1 MGKRRSQ
8 WAICALIVIASAT
21 AAQFS
26 DRLSFFRLLHRK
38 SLDVHFIVRGQ
49 QPVSNIVLILMDQK
63 SIDTFTEPMLFWHPH
78 YAQAIRAA
86 SDGGAR
92 AMGLDLAFGVNVNK
106 WEKDFDQILAAALTT
121 ASMPVVCAY
130 VPELITNQATD
141 PVPLNLAA
149 AGLGLTGFPNLT
161 SDVDDFIRDQ
171 EIVEAPAA
179 DVEAPA
185 ANVKAPAANG
195 EFSAPPAHSLAL
207 RVAEKYLG
215 ADVESSDGRLRL
227 GGHEIPT
234 VRKNTIA
241 INYAGPAGTFPRI
254 SLADVEAAAKRG
266 DKAQLRAW
274 FAGKVVLLGT
284 DDKGDRRDTPFFT
297 LFRGAEWS
305 TPGVEIHANTIRTLI
320 ERRFLRPAPNGTMFA
335 ALALFCGL
343 TAAIVISL
351 ENTGIALWLIAE
363 IAIIS
368 AFTHL
373 LFRSGWILSTS
384 EILLGVAICAFGVGV
399 YRFWITQQRG
409 ALFRRAISLFVGQQV
424 ATSLDEAEDIALSGR
439 RLSVTILFT
448 DIRGFT
454 AFTERMCEEQGPE
467 VVVKL
472 LNDYLAMM
480 VSLIVTYGGH
490 VNKFIGDGILAV
502 FCDEDKGATPGDH
515 ALRAVQCAT
524 RMVTAPSQ
532 FETGAGLHS
541 GLTVV
546 GNVGSAEKMEFT
558 VLGDTV
564 NLASRLESL
573 NKEQHTRLLM
583 SDTTQQMLG
592 GQIATVR
599 LGAAGVKGK
608 THLVDLYTVASLVP
622 VEKAAPR

>member
-8 WAICALIVIASAT
+8 WAFCALIVVASVA

-38 SLDVHFIVRGQ
+38 ALDVHFIVRGRQ
-49 QPVSNIVLILMDQK
+49 AVSNIVLILMDQK
-63 SIDTFTEPMLFWHPH
+63 SIDTFTEPILFWHPH

-92 AMGLDLAFGVNVNK
+92 VMGLDLAFGVNVDK
-106 WEKDFDQILAAALTT
+106 WQKDYDQILAGALTT
-121 ASMPVVCAY
+121 ASMPVVCAF
-130 VPELITNQATD
+130 VPEFNTNQTTD
-141 PVPLNLAA
+141 PVPINLAA
-149 AGLGLTGFPNLT
+149 AGLGLVGFPNLT

-171 EIVEAPAA
+171 EIIET
-179 DVEAPA
+179 
-185 ANVKAPAANG
+185 
-195 EFSAPPAHSLAL
+195 PPANADPGTPPLHSLAL
-207 RVAEKYLG
+207 RVAEKYWG
-215 ADVESSDGRLRL
+215 ADVESANGLL
-227 GGHEIPT
+227 MLAGQEIPT

-241 INYAGPAGTFPRI
+241 INYAGPAGTFPRV

-266 DKAQLRAW
+266 DRAQLRAW

-305 TPGVEIHANTIRTLI
+305 TPGVEVHANTVRTLI
-320 ERRFLRPAPNGTMFA
+320 ERRFLKPAPGWSMLA
-335 ALALFCGL
+335 ALVLFCSL
-343 TAAIVISL
+343 TAGIVMSL
-351 ENTGIALWLIAE
+351 SNTGVGLGLLAE
-363 IAIIS
+363 ILVIAVVTDI
-368 AFTHL
+368 
-373 LFRSGWILSTS
+373 LFRNGWNLSTS
-384 EILLGVAICAFGVGV
+384 VILVGVAFCALGSSS

-424 ATSLDEAEDIALSGR
+424 ATSLDEAEEIALSGR

-454 AFTERMCEEQGPE
+454 AFTEKMCEEQGPE

-472 LNDYLAMM
+472 LNEYLAMM
-480 VSLIVTYGGH
+480 VSLIVAYGGH

-502 FCDEDKGATPGDH
+502 FCDEDKGAIPGDH

-532 FETGAGLHS
+532 FETGAGLHT

-573 NKEQHTRLLM
+573 NKERHTRLLM
-583 SDTTQQMLG
+583 SETTQQMLG
-592 GQIATVR
+592 GQVATVR
-599 LGAAGVKGK
+599 LGATGIRGK
-608 THLVDLYTVASLVP
+608 SLPIDLYTVASLVP
-622 VEKAAPR
+622 TQRALR

>member
-49 QPVSNIVLILMDQK
+49 QRVSNIVLILMDQK

-106 WEKDFDQILAAALTT
+106 WEKDYDQILAAALTT

-130 VPELITNQATD
+130 VPELITNQTTD

-171 EIVEAPAA
+171 EIIETT
-179 DVEAPA
+179 
-185 ANVKAPAANG
+185 AANG
-195 EFSAPPAHSLAL
+195 DPSAPPAHSLAL

-215 ADVESSDGRLRL
+215 ADVESSDGRLML

-241 INYAGPAGTFPRI
+241 INYAGPAGTFPRV

-320 ERRFLRPAPNGTMFA
+320 ERRFLRPAPSGTMFA
-335 ALALFCGL
+335 ALVLFCGL

-351 ENTGIALWLIAE
+351 ENTVIALLLLAE

-368 AFTHL
+368 AFTHI
-373 LFRSGWILSTS
+373 LFRNGWIFSTS
-384 EILLGVAICAFGVGV
+384 ELLLGVAICALGVGV

-454 AFTERMCEEQGPE
+454 AFTEKMCEEQGPE

-608 THLVDLYTVASLVP
+608 AHLVDLYTVASLAP

>member
-8 WAICALIVIASAT
+8 WAVCALIVVASAT

-38 SLDVHFIVRGQ
+38 VLDVHFIVRGQ
-49 QPVSNIVLILMDQK
+49 QAVSNIILIMMDQK
-63 SIDTFTEPMLFWHPH
+63 SIDTFTEPILFWHPH

-92 AMGLDLAFGVNVNK
+92 AMGLDLAFGVNVDK
-106 WEKDFDQILAAALTT
+106 WEKDYDQTLAGALTS
-121 ASMPVVCAY
+121 ASMPVVCAF
-130 VPELITNQATD
+130 VPELNTNQTMN
-141 PVPLNLAA
+141 PVPINLAA
-149 AGLGLTGFPNLT
+149 AGLGLVGFPNLT

-171 EIVEAPAA
+171 EIVETPAPNA
-179 DVEAPA
+179 DPGAP
-185 ANVKAPAANG
+185 VV
-195 EFSAPPAHSLAL
+195 HSLAL
-207 RVAEKYLG
+207 RVAEEYLG
-215 ADVESSDGRLRL
+215 ADVESSNGRLKL
-227 GGHEIPT
+227 AGQEIPT

-241 INYAGPAGTFPRI
+241 INYAGPAGTFPRV

-266 DKAQLRAW
+266 DRAQLRAW

-284 DDKGDRRDTPFFT
+284 DERGDRRDTPFFT
-297 LFRGAEWS
+297 LFKGAEWS
-305 TPGVEIHANTIRTLI
+305 TPGVEIHANTVRTLI
-320 ERRFLRPAPNGTMFA
+320 ERRFLKTAPNSTMLA
-335 ALALFCGL
+335 ALVVFCSL
-343 TAAIVISL
+343 TAAIVMSL
-351 ENTGIALWLIAE
+351 GYTAVGLWLLVEIALIAV
-363 IAIIS
+363 
-368 AFTHL
+368 FTHI
-373 LFRSGWILSTS
+373 LFLRGWILSTS
-384 EILLGVAICAFGVGV
+384 VILVGVAFCALGSSA

-439 RLSVTILFT
+439 RLFVTILFT

-454 AFTERMCEEQGPE
+454 AFTEKMCEEQGPE

-472 LNDYLAMM
+472 LNEYLAIM
-480 VSLIVTYGGH
+480 VSLIVAYGGH

-502 FCDEDKGATPGDH
+502 FCDEDKGAVPGDH

-532 FETGAGLHS
+532 FETGAGLHT

-583 SDTTQQMLG
+583 SETTQQMLG

-599 LGAAGVKGK
+599 LGATGVKGK
-608 THLVDLYTVASLVP
+608 SHPIDLYTVASLAP
-622 VEKAAPR
+622 AEKAIP

>member
-1 MGKRRSQ
+1 M
-8 WAICALIVIASAT
+8 IA
-21 AAQFS
+21 
-26 DRLSFFRLLHRK
+26 
-38 SLDVHFIVRGQ
+38 GQ
-49 QPVSNIVLILMDQK
+49 
-63 SIDTFTEPMLFWHPH
+63 
-78 YAQAIRAA
+78 
-86 SDGGAR
+86 
-92 AMGLDLAFGVNVNK
+92 
-106 WEKDFDQILAAALTT
+106 
-121 ASMPVVCAY
+121 
-130 VPELITNQATD
+130 
-141 PVPLNLAA
+141 
-149 AGLGLTGFPNLT
+149 
-161 SDVDDFIRDQ
+161 
-171 EIVEAPAA
+171 
-179 DVEAPA
+179 
-185 ANVKAPAANG
+185 
-195 EFSAPPAHSLAL
+195 
-207 RVAEKYLG
+207 
-215 ADVESSDGRLRL
+215 
-227 GGHEIPT
+227 EIPT

-241 INYAGPAGTFPRI
+241 INYAGPAGTFPRV

-266 DKAQLRAW
+266 DRAQLRAW

-305 TPGVEIHANTIRTLI
+305 TPGVEVHANTVRTLI
-320 ERRFLRPAPNGTMFA
+320 ERRFLKPAPDWSMLV
-335 ALALFCGL
+335 ALVLFCSI
-343 TAAIVISL
+343 TAAIVMSL
-351 ENTGIALWLIAE
+351 NNTAAGLWLLADVAVIA
-363 IAIIS
+363 
-368 AFTHL
+368 AFTDI
-373 LFRSGWILSTS
+373 LFRGGWILSTS
-384 EILLGVAICAFGVGV
+384 VILVGVALCALGSSA

-454 AFTERMCEEQGPE
+454 AFTEKMCEEQGPE

-472 LNDYLAMM
+472 LNEYLAMM
-480 VSLIVTYGGH
+480 VSLIVAYGGH

-502 FCDEDKGATPGDH
+502 FCDEDKGAVPGDH

-532 FETGAGLHS
+532 FETGAGLHT

-583 SDTTQQMLG
+583 SETTQQMLG
-592 GQIATVR
+592 GQVATVR
-599 LGAAGVKGK
+599 LGATGVKGRS
-608 THLVDLYTVASLVP
+608 HLVDLYTVASLVP
-622 VEKAAPR
+622 AERAVS

>member
-1 MGKRRSQ
+1 MGKRRNQ
-8 WAICALIVIASAT
+8 WAICTLIVVASAA

-38 SLDVHFIVRGQ
+38 ALDVHFIVRGQ
-49 QPVSNIVLILMDQK
+49 QAVSNIVLIMMDQK
-63 SIDTFTEPMLFWHPH
+63 SIDTFTEPILFWHPH

-92 AMGLDLAFGVNVNK
+92 AMGLDLAFGVNVDK
-106 WEKDFDQILAAALTT
+106 WEKDYDQMLAGALTA
-121 ASMPVVCAY
+121 ASMPVICAY

-141 PVPLNLAA
+141 PIPINLAA
-149 AGLGLTGFPNLT
+149 AGLGLVGFPNLT

-171 EIVEAPAA
+171 EIVEAPT
-179 DVEAPA
+179 
-185 ANVKAPAANG
+185 ANG
-195 EFSAPPAHSLAL
+195 DPGAQPAHSLAL
-207 RVAEKYLG
+207 RVAEKYFG
-215 ADVESSDGRLRL
+215 ADLESSNGRLKL
-227 GGHEIPT
+227 AGQEIPV

-254 SLADVEAAAKRG
+254 SLADVEAALKRG
-266 DKAQLRAW
+266 DKAQLRTW
-274 FAGKVVLLGT
+274 FAEKIVLLGT

-297 LFRGAEWS
+297 LFKGAEWS
-305 TPGVEIHANTIRTLI
+305 TPGVEVHANTVRTLI
-320 ERRFLRPAPNGTMFA
+320 ERRFLKPAPDWAMLA
-335 ALALFCGL
+335 ALALFCSV
-343 TAAIVISL
+343 TAAIVVSL
-351 ENTGIALWLIAE
+351 NNTAVGLWLLAE

-368 AFTHL
+368 VSTHV
-373 LFRSGWILSTS
+373 LFRNGWILSTS
-384 EILLGVAICAFGVGV
+384 VILVGVAFCALGSSA

-424 ATSLDEAEDIALSGR
+424 ATSLDDAEEIALSGR
-439 RLSVTILFT
+439 RLSATILFS

-454 AFTERMCEEQGPE
+454 AFTEKVCEEQGPE

-472 LNDYLAMM
+472 LNEYLAMM
-480 VSLIVTYGGH
+480 VSLIVAYGGH

-502 FCDEDKGATPGDH
+502 FCDEDKGAIPGDH

-532 FETGAGLHS
+532 FETGAGLHT

-583 SDTTQQMLG
+583 SETTQQMLN
-592 GQIATVR
+592 GQTATVR
-599 LGAAGVKGK
+599 LGATGVKGK
-608 THLVDLYTVASLVP
+608 SHPIDLYTVAALAP
-622 VEKAAPR
+622 AEKVNVHA